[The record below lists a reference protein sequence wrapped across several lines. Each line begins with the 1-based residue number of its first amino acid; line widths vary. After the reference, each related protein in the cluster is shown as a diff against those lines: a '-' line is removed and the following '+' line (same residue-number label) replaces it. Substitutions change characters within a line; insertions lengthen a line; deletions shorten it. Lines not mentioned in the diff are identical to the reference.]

1 MIFVTIGTHPDQ
13 FDRLVRRIDEIDHK
27 IKEKIIIQRG
37 FTKYIPKNVE
47 SFTFADNL
55 EPYLNEARLVIS
67 HSATSLLEFVLKN
80 KKPIITVP
88 RQKKFKEHINDHQ
101 VEFALFLKERYG
113 VEAIL
118 DVTKITPELLK
129 KYKHI
134 MKVKKDNLTK
144 IQSYFKEV
152 LNGKIKI

>member
-1 MIFVTIGTHPDQ
+1 MIRARFP
-13 FDRLVRRIDEIDHK
+13 FW
-27 IKEKIIIQRG
+27 
-37 FTKYIPKNVE
+37 
-47 SFTFADNL
+47 
-55 EPYLNEARLVIS
+55 YLRHRMNQKTLSPPV
-67 HSATSLLEFVLKN
+67 KN